1 MILPRKHNP
10 LFSTLGAILSRIAPK
25 HCELVLFSGSKHRNA
40 TIPIRLALHRPFPTP
55 TSRVLSSH
63 LPLHSSRHHVRET
76 WAPSTRPSPCLVI
89 SAATNP
95 AVAPPPPR
103 VHAILHH
110 VHPSSLSPTT
120 RHQHQHMYAFSKNKP
135 TFFSRTYLCE
145 IFPVGMS
152 STVRTPQASNLPRIN
167 TPTAANAKPCALSGL
182 SPSSQPPTRHP
193 DERSDA
199 NMQYPAHADLS
210 TRLDSR
216 WDILPAQVY
225 YTTTSQRRAHI
236 PRYDGVNSI
245 LDGTATPLEFL
256 TSACSSI
263 CC

>member
-1 MILPRKHNP
+1 MQ
-10 LFSTLGAILSRIAPK
+10 
-25 HCELVLFSGSKHRNA
+25 
-40 TIPIRLALHRPFPTP
+40 PFPSVWHSTGP
-55 TSRVLSSH
+55 SPPPHLVSLVPSASPRSS
-63 LPLHSSRHHVRET
+63 HSSRHHVRET

-135 TFFSRTYLCE
+135 TFFSRAYLCE
-145 IFPVGMS
+145 IFPVWNVINRSYSPGLPSPPHQHTHSGEYQAM
-152 STVRTPQASNLPRIN
+152 RPQRVVSIIPA
-167 TPTAANAKPCALSGL
+167 
-182 SPSSQPPTRHP
+182 PTRHP

-216 WDILPAQVY
+216 WDILPAHVY

>member
-1 MILPRKHNP
+1 MQ
-10 LFSTLGAILSRIAPK
+10 
-25 HCELVLFSGSKHRNA
+25 
-40 TIPIRLALHRPFPTP
+40 PFPSVWHSTGP
-55 TSRVLSSH
+55 SPPPHLVSFVPSASPRSS
-63 LPLHSSRHHVRET
+63 HSSRHHVRET

-110 VHPSSLSPTT
+110 VHPSSLSPTI
-120 RHQHQHMYAFSKNKP
+120 RHQHHHMYAFSKNEP
-135 TFFSRTYLCE
+135 TFFSRTYLCK

-167 TPTAANAKPCALSGL
+167 TPTAANTKPCALSGL

-216 WDILPAQVY
+216 WDILPAHVY